1 MLYEQE
7 ARCLSSLSSF
17 VKCSAPFFLHRSSS
31 NCTTPFLL
39 RQSIAPSMRRVFPFL
54 STPCCLSLFF
64 PNDKYG
70 IFPSLSITI
79 KPPSPL
85 CPPTI
90 PRLTFLLPLSIN
102 LFSWL
107 RYFSSSIDYLPIT
120 TPFLPCSPT
129 SMFGR
134 PSFSVMP
141 LFFPSPSPLTYAT
154 FPSLSI
160 TPFFNHLLPP
170 ANPSESNNAI
180 QQQLLERMLFL
191 IFAV

>member
-1 MLYEQE
+1 MNKKRD
-7 ARCLSSLSSF
+7 AF
-17 VKCSAPFFLHRSSS
+17 
-31 NCTTPFLL
+31 
-39 RQSIAPSMRRVFPFL
+39 RVFPLL
-54 STPCCLSLFF
+54 SSVVPLSF
-64 PNDKYG
+64 
-70 IFPSLSITI
+70 SIDH
-79 KPPSPL
+79 
-85 CPPTI
+85 PPTVQ
-90 PRLTFLLPLSIN
+90 RLSFSVNQSPQVCGESFLFSPPLVVFPCFFQTISTVSFLLYRLLLSHLPLFVHL
-102 LFSWL
+102 LFHVWHSYFLSWL

-191 IFAV
+191 IFAI